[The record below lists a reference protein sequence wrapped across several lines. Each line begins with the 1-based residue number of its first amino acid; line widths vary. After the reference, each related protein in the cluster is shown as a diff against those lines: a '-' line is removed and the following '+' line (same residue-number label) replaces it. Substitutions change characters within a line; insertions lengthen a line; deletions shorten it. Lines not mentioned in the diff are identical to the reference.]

1 MNVYDSGYGAW
12 KFNPDSIRDRMN
24 GILARLEI
32 IKMRHEVDC
41 ILVHG
46 SSGLW
51 LGGMLTVAQD
61 LPVVQVRKPNESS
74 HGCDIEGKPG
84 RRFRG
89 VFVDDFISL
98 GSTVDRVRELIDRD
112 GFEVVAVLE
121 HGKSE
126 WTTNWGAGYNDL
138 PVYQAL
144 PSN

>member
-12 KFNPDSIRDRMN
+12 KFNPYVIRDRMK
-24 GILARLEI
+24 GILACLEI
-32 IKMRHEVDC
+32 IKARHDPDC
-41 ILVHG
+41 LLVHG

-51 LGGMLTVAQD
+51 IGGMLTIAQN
-61 LPVVQVRKPNESS
+61 LPVVQVRKPGESS
-74 HGCDIEGKPG
+74 HGYDIEGSPG
-84 RRFRG
+84 KRFRG

-98 GSTVDRVRELIDRD
+98 GSTVDRVRELTSRD

-126 WTTNWGAGYNDL
+126 WTTDWGGGYSGL

-144 PSN
+144 PNR

>member
-12 KFNPDSIRDRMN
+12 KFNRDDIQYRMK
-24 GILARLEI
+24 GILLLLET
-32 IKMRHEVDC
+32 IKMRHNVDC

-61 LPVVQVRKPNESS
+61 MPVVQVRKPNESS
-74 HGCDIEGKPG
+74 HGYDIEGKPG
-84 RRFRG
+84 KRFRG

-98 GSTVDRVRELIDRD
+98 GSTVDRVRGLTDKH

-126 WTTNWGAGYNDL
+126 LTSNCGCDYKGL

-144 PSN
+144 PSS